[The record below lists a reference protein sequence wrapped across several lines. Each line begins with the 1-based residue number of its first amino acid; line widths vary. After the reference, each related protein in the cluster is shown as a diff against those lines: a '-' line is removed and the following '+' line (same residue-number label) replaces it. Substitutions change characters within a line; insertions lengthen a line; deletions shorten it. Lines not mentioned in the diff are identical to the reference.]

1 MIVRN
6 KSLFRFRYMFGLL
19 FTVLILLFI
28 RHLIIYLQVP
38 NNYLGGFL
46 PGLHPD
52 YFLHRLTGIEFL
64 IIDFTLLSFLLV
76 FSFIALSFWFDLKT
90 EQQKKQIINTENQV
104 IPIIIGYVYQD

>member
-28 RHLIIYLQVP
+28 RNLILYLHVP

-76 FSFIALSFWFDLKT
+76 FTFIALSFWFDRKT
-90 EQQKKQIINTENQV
+90 DRQKKLKIKTENQL
-104 IPIIIGYVYQD
+104 IPIILGYVYQD